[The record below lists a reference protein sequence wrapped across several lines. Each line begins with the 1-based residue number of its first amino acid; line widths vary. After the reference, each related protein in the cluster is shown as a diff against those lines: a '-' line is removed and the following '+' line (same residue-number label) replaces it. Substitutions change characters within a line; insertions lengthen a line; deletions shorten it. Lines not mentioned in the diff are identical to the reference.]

1 MNETQ
6 KQEYYSNYL
15 KGVHRIG
22 RVGLAIGVILM
33 LGAPIVMGLF
43 LKASPDWG
51 AFVKGFLQVAA
62 VYWTSGVVEFLVY
75 TPMIG
80 AGASYL
86 AFLTGNLVNLKMPC
100 AANARDICGT
110 ESGSMENEIVSTLSI
125 AASSLVTV
133 VVLAVGVLC
142 LVPLTPVLESP
153 VLTPAFN
160 NVIPALFGALAYQY
174 FSKSLRLT
182 VLPLLVMCVV
192 FVALP
197 SLIGS
202 VSFLILLGGG
212 LSIAWGWWLSKK
224 GKLGGKLG

>member
-1 MNETQ
+1 MNEAQ
-6 KQEYYSNYL
+6 KQEYYASYL

-22 RVGLAIGVILM
+22 RIGLAVGVVM
-33 LGAPIVMGLF
+33 MMCAPIAMGWF
-43 LKASPDWG
+43 LDASPDWG
-51 AFVKGFLQVAA
+51 AFFEGFVQVAA
-62 VYWTSGVVEFLVY
+62 VYWTSGIVEFLVY

-80 AGASYL
+80 AGAGYL

-182 VLPLLVMCVV
+182 ALPLAVMCAV

-212 LSIAWGWWLSKK
+212 LSIAWGWFLSKK
-224 GKLGGKLG
+224 NKLGGKLG